1 MRPEPQLHSQDGSNV
16 AADANRQ
23 KNQTLSLLLLL
34 LATLILDHWVNAV

>member
-23 KNQTLSLLLLL
+23 TLSLLLLL